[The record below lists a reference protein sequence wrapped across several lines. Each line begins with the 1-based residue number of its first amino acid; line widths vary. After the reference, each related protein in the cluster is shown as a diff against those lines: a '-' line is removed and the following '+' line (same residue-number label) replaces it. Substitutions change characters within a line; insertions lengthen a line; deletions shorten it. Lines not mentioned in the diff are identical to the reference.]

1 MKKLKISELTTKE
14 FLSNPG
20 AVANSYVLINYE
32 DNTTEA
38 PVTYKATVDELGK
51 AIAENLKLYKDD
63 NNGGAQTISAGNNTY
78 TNNTAKSFV
87 TAAEKTKIAN
97 ALTQHQDISGKVD
110 KVTGKGLSTN
120 DYTDADKLKV
130 TNAISGSMASI
141 AASVAKETVTTPP
154 NSYGDTW
161 DLNFTLLDKDMRIW
175 TFDPTLNDGSG
186 KYSPVYG
193 LENYYANAMVGMEV
207 TDVQDNTYQFAL
219 VDNQGGLGWMVY
231 DADANGQVFT
241 PIETGGSG
249 SGSGSSAPPAN
260 CYYIYNPPGEN
271 TVLQL
276 RRGSSSGTDLGVK
289 IALDGA
295 EIENYAYTFMLVDG
309 SNHMFKYVQA
319 SDGPEINQIPTP
331 VPYQKVI
338 EHYSSADSTW
348 NCVFY
353 GSMGCYS
360 CLMTLDEYNDPT
372 PIPPSIYSTG
382 SSTMQPMY
390 ITQAT
395 EYVDPQI
402 GYFDDYG
409 NFRELN
415 GPDIVPSPIKYSLQT
430 GNNSFTDY
438 DYVFAR
444 GYGSDKQF
452 YVLEASEGVIPRL
465 IGTPLFFT
473 LDTTNNKI
481 LLKNPDGQTIGQ
493 VDYAP
498 VASQA

>member
-1 MKKLKISELTTKE
+1 LKISELTTKE

-32 DNTTEA
+32 DSTTEA

-207 TDVQDNTYQFAL
+207 TD
-219 VDNQGGLGWMVY
+219 
-231 DADANGQVFT
+231 
-241 PIETGGSG
+241 
-249 SGSGSSAPPAN
+249 
-260 CYYIYNPPGEN
+260 
-271 TVLQL
+271 
-276 RRGSSSGTDLGVK
+276 
-289 IALDGA
+289 
-295 EIENYAYTFMLVDG
+295 
-309 SNHMFKYVQA
+309 H
-319 SDGPEINQIPTP
+319 
-331 VPYQKVI
+331 
-338 EHYSSADSTW
+338 
-348 NCVFY
+348 
-353 GSMGCYS
+353 
-360 CLMTLDEYNDPT
+360 
-372 PIPPSIYSTG
+372 
-382 SSTMQPMY
+382 
-390 ITQAT
+390 
-395 EYVDPQI
+395 
-402 GYFDDYG
+402 
-409 NFRELN
+409 
-415 GPDIVPSPIKYSLQT
+415 
-430 GNNSFTDY
+430 
-438 DYVFAR
+438 
-444 GYGSDKQF
+444 
-452 YVLEASEGVIPRL
+452 
-465 IGTPLFFT
+465 
-473 LDTTNNKI
+473 
-481 LLKNPDGQTIGQ
+481 
-493 VDYAP
+493 
-498 VASQA
+498 